1 MTLSIE
7 QTNKGKPCLLI
18 GKFKYREAYVAKNG
32 DVTWRCLA
40 KQCGASA
47 KTNGD
52 RTRVIGLDDVHTGSH
67 PATMRTVSL
76 SSTPP
81 RISSPSASP
90 TASGDLPLSPL
101 VSQLMSRKDTRNA
114 STETDALFLN
124 TKDEL
129 VSKVQKLTGVQSSLV
144 DKIQSLTLELEST
157 RQQLTEALGHLAD
170 GASSGVT
177 SLSAADVSSASC
189 QTEES
194 ITLHVPLTP
203 SENLA
208 GVETVMVACQTDEG
222 FPLVISQQELG
233 DSDTSIEACPSAPL
247 PRDDTPSLSSNLLE
261 MRRNKRKLTDDEVWE
276 GLRVIDNEGVLVLI
290 PSVCLTIRFA
300 GSTNPIVEALGDL
313 HNTKHAQVHVDTILL
328 LSEASQTAAVDLAHR
343 SNFIFEI
350 TLIVC
355 YSMCEFM

>member
-7 QTNKGKPCLLI
+7 QTNK
-18 GKFKYREAYVAKNG
+18 
-32 DVTWRCLA
+32 
-40 KQCGASA
+40 
-47 KTNGD
+47 
-52 RTRVIGLDDVHTGSH
+52 GSH

-177 SLSAADVSSASC
+177 SLSAADVSSVSC
-189 QTEES
+189 QTE
-194 ITLHVPLTP
+194 
-203 SENLA
+203 
-208 GVETVMVACQTDEG
+208 
-222 FPLVISQQELG
+222 
-233 DSDTSIEACPSAPL
+233 
-247 PRDDTPSLSSNLLE
+247 
-261 MRRNKRKLTDDEVWE
+261 
-276 GLRVIDNEGVLVLI
+276 
-290 PSVCLTIRFA
+290 
-300 GSTNPIVEALGDL
+300 
-313 HNTKHAQVHVDTILL
+313 
-328 LSEASQTAAVDLAHR
+328 
-343 SNFIFEI
+343 
-350 TLIVC
+350 
-355 YSMCEFM
+355 

>member
-18 GKFKYREAYVAKNG
+18 GKFKYREAYVTKNG

-52 RTRVIGLDDVHTGSH
+52 RTRVIGLDDFHTSSH

-177 SLSAADVSSASC
+177 SLSAADVSSVSC

-247 PRDDTPSLSSNLLE
+247 PRDDTPAVEVVAETSSDRFVDTPSLSSNLLE

-313 HNTKHAQVHVDTILL
+313 HNTKAGVPTYGFP
-328 LSEASQTAAVDLAHR
+328 AR
-343 SNFIFEI
+343 S
-350 TLIVC
+350 
-355 YSMCEFM
+355 